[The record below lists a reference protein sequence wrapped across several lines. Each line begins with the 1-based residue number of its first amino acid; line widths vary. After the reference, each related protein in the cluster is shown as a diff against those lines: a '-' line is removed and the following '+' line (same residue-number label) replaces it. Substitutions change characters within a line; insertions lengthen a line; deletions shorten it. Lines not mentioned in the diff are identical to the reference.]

1 MITMWCVV
9 IVDQSC
15 PLLLASKT
23 LHSGRT
29 SLNIARVPVPSRSM
43 RSAGSLM
50 HWGRQ
55 ALWFA
60 WPAEAMI
67 HEIAQ
72 VPVRMV
78 ARHEAEYA
86 CISSSRREP
95 LVADQRELALSP

>member
-60 WPAEAMI
+60 WPAEAM
-67 HEIAQ
+67 
-72 VPVRMV
+72 MV